1 MFSANDLKNKLTEL
15 RMTQDEFA
23 ERIGEK
29 QQTVSAWMTRDSIP
43 KAKIPIVLNALGLD
57 VKELLPIRYNSS
69 EITVKIAT
77 ISAGAANALDVN
89 CIDEFTNDG
98 AVVIQSKNLSYSDK
112 NALIAIP
119 VNGKSMLPTLLPDDM
134 VVIDMKSNF
143 YSGDDLYVFNYA
155 GNLLVKRLQ
164 YNPSIN
170 SFRVISDNKAYET
183 YTINLSEDQSFFNIV
198 GRVIS
203 TISR

>member
-1 MFSANDLKNKLTEL
+1 MDC
-15 RMTQDEFA
+15 
-23 ERIGEK
+23 ERQYSKGK
-29 QQTVSAWMTRDSIP
+29 TSYSI
-43 KAKIPIVLNALGLD
+43 NALGID
-57 VKELLPIRYNSS
+57 VKDLLPQKYSS
-69 EITVKIAT
+69 DEIIVKIAT

-98 AVVIQSKNLSYSDK
+98 AVVLQSKNLSYSDR

-134 VVIDMKSNF
+134 VVIDMKANF

-164 YNPSIN
+164 YNPAIN

-183 YTINLSEDQSFFNIV
+183 YSINLSEDQSFFNIV

>member
-1 MFSANDLKNKLTEL
+1 MFNANDLKNKLSEL

-23 ERIGEK
+23 DKMGEK
-29 QQTVSAWMTRDSIP
+29 QQTVSAWLTRDSIP
-43 KAKIPIVLNALGLD
+43 KAKIPMVLNVLGID
-57 VKELLPIRYNSS
+57 IKELAPTKINSG

-77 ISAGAANALDVN
+77 VQAGAANALDVN

-98 AVVIQSKNLSYSDK
+98 AVVIQNKNLSYSDK
-112 NALIAIP
+112 NALIAIT

-164 YNPSIN
+164 YNPAIN
-170 SFRVISDNKAYET
+170 SFRVISDNKSYET
-183 YTINLSEDQSFFNIV
+183 YSINLSEDQSYFNIV